1 MFSLLILHCMTL
13 FLCLNVTVEPGQD
26 AILPC
31 EAPDSKAVIVV
42 EWRKTD
48 LGQEYVLQYR
58 DEQMDPFFQHPSF
71 RNRVDLQ
78 DRQMKAGDV
87 SLVLKNVTTN
97 DTGTYQCRVQNE
109 GSLDRNIINT
119 VILNVS
125 ASAGCLQRKTL
136 TSHFLLLQLE
146 HIKNF

>member
-1 MFSLLILHCMTL
+1 
-13 FLCLNVTVEPGQD
+13 
-26 AILPC
+26 
-31 EAPDSKAVIVV
+31 
-42 EWRKTD
+42 
-48 LGQEYVLQYR
+48 
-58 DEQMDPFFQHPSF
+58 MDPFFQHPSF

-125 ASAGCLQRKTL
+125 ASGKKNGSKGGGGNGNGSIGLLVGLPVAIIVCVVAVAAV
-136 TSHFLLLQLE
+136 FLYKRRSLMQKHSPAESAKPE
-146 HIKNF
+146 HV